1 MKTPISARRLAANRA
16 NAGRSTGPRTP
27 EGKARSSQNARKY
40 VFDPGKFAVIR
51 VEDVEKVAALR
62 ADAVD
67 FYQPVNS
74 QEMFAVERIA
84 MAQHDMLRVAQ
95 LGTGLF
101 TRGLEDATT
110 VGGHPWILR
119 SDEITRD
126 IEITRG
132 QNHAYWLACGFRISA
147 HQSETFKIFLRMQA
161 QSERLY
167 RRAVEEF
174 ERLKDLRTEFDT
186 EPMPDPGVDESK
198 GPGPRKTNPP
208 EEPEMNPETVP
219 AVSPEPAIPPET
231 APDPRKAA

>member
-1 MKTPISARRLAANRA
+1 
-16 NAGRSTGPRTP
+16 
-27 EGKARSSQNARKY
+27 
-40 VFDPGKFAVIR
+40 
-51 VEDVEKVAALR
+51 
-62 ADAVD
+62 
-67 FYQPVNS
+67 
-74 QEMFAVERIA
+74 MFAVERIA

-147 HQSETFKIFLRMQA
+147 HQSETFKIYLRMQA

-186 EPMPDPGVDESK
+186 EPMSDPGVDEYK
-198 GPGPRKTNPP
+198 PIRPPETNPP
-208 EEPEMNPETVP
+208 DCLETEP
-219 AVSPEPAIPPET
+219 AASPEPLIPPET